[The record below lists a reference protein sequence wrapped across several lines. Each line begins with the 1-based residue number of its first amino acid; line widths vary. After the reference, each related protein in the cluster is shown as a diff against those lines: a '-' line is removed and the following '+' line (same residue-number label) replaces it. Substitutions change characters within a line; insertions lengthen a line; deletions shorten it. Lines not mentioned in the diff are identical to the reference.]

1 MTQTVF
7 GHFFSTKTVILAAFT
22 ALSLGTIASV
32 AEAASPDK
40 QQGSS
45 YQQGPYDNTGRG
57 PQQTGLEG
65 GGG

>member
-40 QQGSS
+40 QQSS